1 MFEYIRLSKKR
12 EREKERERFGLIS
25 SEERKVKC
33 QEKKNYFARLFLFFS
48 PVSFFTER
56 LKLIYCYLSFKTLLC
71 FLLLLI
77 SSQKGGL
84 NTNK

>member
-25 SEERKVKC
+25 SEERKKSKVSR
-33 QEKKNYFARLFLFFS
+33 KKKIYFARLFLFFS

-56 LKLIYCYLSFKTLLC
+56 LKLIYCYLSLK
-71 FLLLLI
+71 
-77 SSQKGGL
+77 
-84 NTNK
+84 NTFVFSTAKLVVAKEV

>member
-33 QEKKNYFARLFLFFS
+33 QEKKIYFARLFLFFS

-56 LKLIYCYLSFKTLLC
+56 LKH
-71 FLLLLI
+71 LLLPSL
-77 SSQKGGL
+77 K
-84 NTNK
+84 NTFVFSTAKLVVAKEV

>member
-33 QEKKNYFARLFLFFS
+33 QEKKNLFRQTFPLFFS
-48 PVSFFTER
+48 RFFVYRT
-56 LKLIYCYLSFKTLLC
+56 LKIN
-71 FLLLLI
+71 LLLPLF
-77 SSQKGGL
+77 
-84 NTNK
+84 

>member
-33 QEKKNYFARLFLFFS
+33 QEKKKLFRQTFPLFFS
-48 PVSFFTER
+48 P
-56 LKLIYCYLSFKTLLC
+56 
-71 FLLLLI
+71 
-77 SSQKGGL
+77 
-84 NTNK
+84 